1 MPAYVVAFDPSV
13 NVPTRNGVK
22 AAIVFANN
30 DTDARAI
37 LKAQYADDVDS
48 SWDNATVTQI
58 APGTDLVGYTYRVE
72 IITPEGI
79 SLVAVEATGDA
90 TNNTVDEIAAL
101 LVTALNADSHIA
113 NAAYNAGTNT
123 LTASGAAD
131 NLGDHRL
138 IVSAFPPGENRVAL
152 PGLVGAITQEGAAN
166 TALTVVFSAD
176 AYSLPAITARFQSRE

>member
-13 NVPTRNGVK
+13 NVPSRNGVK
-22 AAIVFANN
+22 AAVVFANN
-30 DTDARAI
+30 ATDARAI

-58 APGTDLVGYTYRVE
+58 AAGVDLVGYVYRAE

-79 SLVAVEATGDA
+79 SLVAVEVTGDV
-90 TNNTVDEIAAL
+90 TNNTIDEIAAL

-113 NAAYNAGTNT
+113 GAAYNAGTNT
-123 LTASGAAD
+123 LTAAQTTD

-138 IVSAFPPGENRVAL
+138 VVSAFPPGENRVAL
-152 PGLVGAITQEGAAN
+152 PGLIGAVTQSGAAN
-166 TALTVVFSAD
+166 AALTVVFSAD
-176 AYSLPAITARFQSRE
+176 AYSLPATTARFASRE